1 MRRVKDFGHP
11 EAYFLM
17 KYQNERTGRVEWV
30 WNSRDGMVSTLIK
43 DPEAVS
49 LYGHQDERI
58 WMKHV
63 DPYEDMFLP
72 NFVPPVGMRVFI
84 DSSTSA
90 VQVVRVTEEM
100 HQRFQM
106 AAQTNP
112 MRPEAFFQ
120 QLQ

>member
-1 MRRVKDFGHP
+1 MRRVTDFGHA

-30 WNSRDGMVSTLIK
+30 WNSRDGMVSGLIK
-43 DPEAVS
+43 DTDAAA
-49 LYGHQDERI
+49 LYGHQDERT

-63 DPYEDMFLP
+63 DPYEDVFLP
-72 NFVPPVGMRVFI
+72 NFVPPAGMRVFV
-84 DSSTSA
+84 DGSAGA
-90 VQVVRVTEEM
+90 VQLVRVTEEM
-100 HQRFQM
+100 HQRFQT